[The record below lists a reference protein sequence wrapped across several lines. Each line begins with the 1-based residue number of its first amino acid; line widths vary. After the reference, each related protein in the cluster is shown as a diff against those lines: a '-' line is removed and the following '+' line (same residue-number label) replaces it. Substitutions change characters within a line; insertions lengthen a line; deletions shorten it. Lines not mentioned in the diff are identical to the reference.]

1 MVELAAAYA
10 KISVSDAISM
20 LTAKGLLSQEQ
31 EGFSEGISNY
41 FINNINR
48 RESINSLW
56 ERCKENSRNLTP
68 SHLELLAR
76 LDIQVGPNWDKVG
89 SNLIGF
95 NTKKDMSDSLN
106 AGWKSPQV
114 IFTGRGW
121 RDVCVIPAYSSP
133 NKISAF
139 LMIGRNCETHDDFLV
154 KRISY
159 KSRGCLDNEYGMLFL
174 NDAIQSKSQ
183 SVVITDDAINSVKMV
198 LDYAGKHSCAPPVCV
213 LLDHFEKRRSIRT
226 SESWRSLH
234 QEGKEVVASG
244 SAADK
249 LCPTSSLIKKSNY
262 LYDWKESWV
271 GSAKWVNLSISSKED
286 EKVTKLTTT
295 KNKEVVHAGI
305 KYEQR
310 QDGIYVRNRL
320 VSDIVLKIEK
330 VVSKDYTVHY
340 SGVMQKE
347 GKEIQFVDWASNM
360 EQKYLIWS
368 RRMCLKNKLKS
379 PYCYRRYAP
388 VAIAVSM
395 LFNPPKITEVSES
408 VAAFKMGKFVILENG
423 EVEKDISSAVY
434 DTVSNDE
441 PLDFFEKQEMGN
453 KDSGLAWAAII
464 CCMANVLAKKNRY
477 YTLGIGVANE
487 CFSDFVSISE
497 KIGCTINKSRHPGNG
512 KSIIGSMLLE
522 EERSS
527 WPVVIA
533 PLDAGCPAR
542 RVMIEAVSGAR
553 NCAVAMDRLT
563 LLGCRTISR
572 WVYINSKHII
582 LSESVL
588 SSLSKIPLN
597 FLSWVIKENKT
608 PDGLD
613 YISKITKYLKEWCE
627 YNNIGI
633 EGLYEGASIIDSDL
647 HLGINRSTSESFKQ
661 MCSKFACM
669 GLFSGDV
676 SIKSTNNK
684 NSVWLQ
690 CREFFLL
697 CKDYN
702 IPVAEPGK
710 LAQSLLATGCIED
723 YTVDYRN
730 RQPSFV
736 IDPIKWE
743 EWCAKI

>member
-10 KISVSDAISM
+10 NMSVSDTISM
-20 LTAKGLLSQEQ
+20 LTSKGLLSQDQ

-48 RESINSLW
+48 REAINSLW
-56 ERCKENSRNLTP
+56 ETCKENSRNLTP
-68 SHLELLAR
+68 NRLEILAR
-76 LDIQVGPNWDKVG
+76 LNIQVGPNWDKVG

-95 NTKKDMSDSLN
+95 NTKKDMANALN
-106 AGWKSPQV
+106 SGWKSPQV

-139 LMIGRNCETHDDFLV
+139 LMIGKECETHDDFII

-174 NDAIQSKSQ
+174 NDAVQAKSPY
-183 SVVITDDAINSVKMV
+183 VLIADNGIDSVKLV
-198 LDYAGKHSCAPPVCV
+198 LDYAGKYNCAPPVCL
-213 LLDHFEKRRSIRT
+213 LLDQFEKQKSIKA
-226 SESWRSLH
+226 SESWRAIPR
-234 QEGKEVVASG
+234 EGKEVIASG
-244 SAADK
+244 TAADK
-249 LCPTSSLIKKSNY
+249 LCPASSLIKKSNY

-271 GSAKWVNLSISSKED
+271 GSAKWVNLSASSIEA
-286 EKVTKLTTT
+286 EKLANLTSTR
-295 KNKEVVHAGI
+295 NKEVVHAGVR
-305 KYEQR
+305 YEQR
-310 QDGIYVRNRL
+310 EDGIYSKDKL

-330 VVSKDYTVHY
+330 VVSKKYIVHY
-340 SGVMQKE
+340 SGVIQKE
-347 GKEIQFVDWASNM
+347 GKEVQFVECASNM
-360 EQKYLIWS
+360 ENKFYAWS
-368 RRMCLKNKLKS
+368 HRMCVKSKLKV
-379 PYCYRRYAP
+379 PYCHKRYAP
-388 VAIAVSM
+388 VAIAVAM
-395 LFNPPKITEVSES
+395 LFNPPKVTEIPES
-408 VAAFKMGKFVILENG
+408 TSAFRMGEFVILEDG
-423 EVEKDISSAVY
+423 SIEKDLSYATE
-434 DTVSNDE
+434 DTCASDE
-441 PLDFFEKQEMGN
+441 PLTFFEKQEMGSVN
-453 KDSGLAWAAII
+453 SGLAWSAVI

-487 CFSDFVSISE
+487 CFSDFISISE
-497 KIGCTINKSRHPGNG
+497 KIGCKINKARHPGNG
-512 KSIIGSMLLE
+512 KSIIGAMLLE

-542 RVMIEAVSGAR
+542 RTMIEAISGAR

-572 WVYINSKHII
+572 WVYINSKPII
-582 LSESVL
+582 LGEAVL
-588 SSLSKIPLN
+588 SALSKIPLS
-597 FLSWVIKENKT
+597 FLSWVLKENKK

-613 YISKITKYLKEWCE
+613 YISKIVKYLKEWCE
-627 YNNIGI
+627 YNDIET
-633 EGLYEGASIIDSDL
+633 EGLHEGAGTIDSDL
-647 HLGINRSTSESFKQ
+647 NIGINRSTSESFKQ

-676 SIKSTNNK
+676 SIKSTNNE
-684 NSVWLQ
+684 NSLWMQ

-702 IPVAEPGK
+702 IPIAEPGK
-710 LAQSLLATGCIED
+710 LAQSLLATGYIRD
-723 YTVDYRN
+723 YTSDYRN

-736 IDPIKWE
+736 IDPKKWE
-743 EWCAKI
+743 DWCAEV